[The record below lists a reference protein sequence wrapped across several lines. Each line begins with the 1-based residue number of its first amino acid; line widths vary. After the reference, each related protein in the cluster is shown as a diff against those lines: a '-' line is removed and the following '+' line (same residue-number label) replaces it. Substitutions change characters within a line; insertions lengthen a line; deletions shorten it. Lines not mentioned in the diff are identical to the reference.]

1 MTDMFA
7 EFEALLEAEGLG
19 VIDPRRNWDNAS
31 KDIKHIKG
39 KHKRLDALVNEPA
52 ESGRMTN
59 SPVTARAVD
68 TRFISAADID
78 VDADFDDGTFDIDE
92 DADNA
97 WDLMTMSFIATPK
110 EAELADRKRAACFG
124 LDDFGRPRSGKVYR
138 KKGETDE
145 QYRERVA
152 DRLGIATDE
161 MGPLYTPWRPAV
173 QFASAD
179 AGGGPLAVP
188 TRPKPDRGSPRR
200 DEELRP
206 SPVVDTLGYAS
217 GRSPFQLSLAQRG
230 RRNSDITSG

>member
-1 MTDMFA
+1 MTDMFDEWNA
-7 EFEALLEAEGLG
+7 RLEAEGLG

-39 KHKRLDALVNEPA
+39 KHKRLDAMVNEPP

-59 SPVTARAVD
+59 SPLTARAVD

-78 VDADFDDGTFDIDE
+78 VDCDFDDGLHDHDE

-97 WDLMTMSFIATPK
+97 WDMLMISFIATPK
-110 EAELADRKRAACFG
+110 EAEIADRKRAACFG
-124 LDDFGRPRSGKVYR
+124 LDDKNRPRSGKVLR
-138 KKGETDE
+138 RRDETDE

-161 MGPLYTPWRPAV
+161 MGPLYSPWRPSV

-179 AGGGPLAVP
+179 AGSGPLAVP

-200 DEELRP
+200 DDELRP
-206 SPVVDTLGYAS
+206 SPVVGCDGYLP
-217 GRSPFQLSLAQRG
+217 GRSPFELSLAQRG
-230 RRNSDITSG
+230 VRNSDITG